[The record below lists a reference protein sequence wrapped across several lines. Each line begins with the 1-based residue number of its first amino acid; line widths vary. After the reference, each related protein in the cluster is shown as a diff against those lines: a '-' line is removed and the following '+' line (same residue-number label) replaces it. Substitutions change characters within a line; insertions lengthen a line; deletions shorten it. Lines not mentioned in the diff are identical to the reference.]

1 MKVRLLCAIVA
12 LGSVGSG
19 FAADPGKS
27 LKFWWKA
34 EKRTAVGAALQANE
48 FQEQMTWS
56 KSATPAQ
63 PYQLNQTTA
72 HATYRVEPMCVTNV
86 PVHFATARRTVNQ
99 DCLYLVEPMFEMANG
114 GKAIDRQSVF
124 LPPEVSMLGKEG
136 TLFVRFMW
144 LGRHFSENTTV
155 NFIGMGAAWGSY
167 GWTLGFGGHA
177 SLTSA
182 YVRFR
187 NYKAKADTYERDANN
202 QNTAVGL
209 LKTNEWI
216 ELAISFK
223 PIIVDGVEKT
233 QVSMYK
239 QRPVDNV
246 DKRMDLDTWTLQS
259 EALVLPPNG
268 NTYNRCQISN
278 ADGSGIR
285 EGVTTSASFRG
296 LVHEIKMF
304 DRALDADEV
313 RQVMAGEN
321 PEWKVGA
328 ENASADEFSNDSDVQ
343 DVFVPDTMPWRKFRK
358 TLTSDHPSVSV
369 KCEIAE
375 EGHELARL
383 LQMRFLPN
391 AQMPGTRVRIDV
403 NGVKVG
409 EKRITAEGGYK
420 TVFLSDAVMSSLVK
434 DLTTGKYPL
443 TVTFTRTDNL
453 DGDLSFDWL
462 SLGGSWQIGYND
474 DNNTE
479 FGSNGKNENYHYNLA
494 TRDYSK
500 MTKAFGG
507 FWGSTVKSQ
516 TADVSFSM
524 TANEVALYEHRLYV
538 RGSSYAT
545 YDLYLNG
552 LTEDCLLKVV
562 NGDASRWGYTV
573 SLPVGKLADGLN
585 TLYFK
590 GTGNSWAGI
599 DYLKMTVINNGSKNR
614 DPRGTCLTIK

>member
-1 MKVRLLCAIVA
+1 MKVRLMCAIVV

-34 EKRTAVGAALQANE
+34 EKKTPVGAALQANE

-56 KSATPAQ
+56 KAVTPAQ
-63 PYQLNQTTA
+63 PYKLNQTTQ
-72 HATYRVEPMCVTNV
+72 HDTYPVEPMCVTNV

-99 DCLYLVEPMFEMANG
+99 DCLYFAEPMFEMANG
-114 GKAIDRQSVF
+114 GKAIDRQCVS

-144 LGRHFSENTTV
+144 LGRHFTGNTTV
-155 NFIGMGAAWGSY
+155 NFIGMGTSWGSC
-167 GWTLGFGGHA
+167 GWGLGLGGFG
-177 SLTSA
+177 TKETA
-182 YVRFR
+182 YFYFR
-187 NYKAKADTYERDANN
+187 NYKTTSDTYRASEADYVRA
-202 QNTAVGL
+202 
-209 LKTNEWI
+209 NEWI
-216 ELAISFK
+216 ELAVSFK
-223 PIIVDGVEKT
+223 PVIVDGVEKT

-239 QRPVDNV
+239 QRPVD
-246 DKRMDLDTWTLQS
+246 KRTDLDTWTLQS
-259 EALVLPPNG
+259 GALVLPPNG

-278 ADGSGIR
+278 ADGSGIKENR
-285 EGVTTSASFRG
+285 TFSDSFRG

-343 DVFVPDTMPWRKFRK
+343 DVFVPSTMPWRRFRK
-358 TLTSDHPSVSV
+358 TLTADHPSVSV

-375 EGHELARL
+375 DGHELARL

-403 NGVKVG
+403 NGAKVG

-462 SLGGSWQIGYND
+462 SLGGSWQLGRADGGND
-474 DNNTE
+474 E
-479 FGSNGKNENYHYNLA
+479 FGSNGKKENYRYNLA
-494 TRDYSK
+494 TRDVAK
-500 MTKAFGG
+500 MTKSFGG
-507 FWGSTVKSQ
+507 TGYSFSSDTACLNFSL
-516 TADVSFSM
+516 TADE
-524 TANEVALYEHRLYV
+524 A
-538 RGSSYAT
+538 GSYAH
-545 YDLYLNG
+545 
-552 LTEDCLLKVV
+552 E
-562 NGDASRWGYTV
+562 
-573 SLPVGKLADGLN
+573 
-585 TLYFK
+585 LYFK
-590 GTGNSWAGI
+590 GCKNYGPCDIYLNGTDEGCLIKECRGEGGNEFYGGFAIPLPAGKLSEGLNTI
-599 DYLKMTVINNGSKNR
+599 YFVGNGMWLTFDYLKMTVINNGSKNR